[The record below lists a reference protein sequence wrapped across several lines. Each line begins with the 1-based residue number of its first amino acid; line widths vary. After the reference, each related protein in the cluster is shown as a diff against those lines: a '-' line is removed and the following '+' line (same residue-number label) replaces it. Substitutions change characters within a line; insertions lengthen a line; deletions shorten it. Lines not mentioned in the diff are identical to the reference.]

1 MLDWRNELPA
11 LVRAELPAH
20 VADAFD
26 RLPLRPAIRLT
37 PARPGDPVVGR
48 LGGEAD
54 LPIGQ
59 EWPLRDDG
67 EPEIFVAR
75 LDCAVLSAYEVDL
88 ELPGSGTLLFFLPRL
103 EEMEEVVRSG
113 RPTVIHVPEGIAT
126 AARQVPSHLRHPSE
140 EYEYPLVA
148 LTARTILS
156 APGSY
161 NPAMAEDPA
170 AIADLSRLLWRDEYN
185 GRYLSDI
192 VRRYRGF
199 IPDHQVGGYSD
210 AFQHPLEM
218 SAAHHGHRSPAGTD
232 PYQDPAFLAE
242 ARQWVTLLQLD
253 EDDDARMIWGD
264 GAVALWAIRRA
275 DLAARD
281 FGATFFTVDGH

>member
-1 MLDWRNELPA
+1 MLDRRNELLA
-11 LVRAELPAH
+11 LVRAEPPAH

-88 ELPGSGTLLFFLPRL
+88 ELPGSGTLLFFLPRP

-113 RPTVIHVPEGIAT
+113 RLTVIYVPEGIAT

-148 LTARTILS
+148 LTAQTILS

-170 AIADLSRLLWRDEYN
+170 AIADLSRLLWREEYN
-185 GRYLSDI
+185 GRYLPPSSPST
-192 VRRYRGF
+192 VTGRPHRGRPRKTPRRQASGAYSVKPIRT
-199 IPDHQVGGYSD
+199 GGSGRFPTID
-210 AFQHPLEM
+210 RAGHPGRPWSPGSRLRKP
-218 SAAHHGHRSPAGTD
+218 GH
-232 PYQDPAFLAE
+232 
-242 ARQWVTLLQLD
+242 ARTAQ
-253 EDDDARMIWGD
+253 
-264 GAVALWAIRRA
+264 GASCR
-275 DLAARD
+275 
-281 FGATFFTVDGH
+281 